1 MELLIV
7 PPCSL
12 IKTFRPAKMVKTGEE
27 LSQRFISSLRFFLIL
42 GQIFGMVSFTFAE
55 TKFCASKVLTI
66 GIILRICTTLLL
78 TLYMLYKMSLDDVG
92 PVVQKTTNI
101 IGIWCGGTLVVN
113 VWSSNLLNRDKF
125 IEFLLKIGYFDSQ
138 VPTRCVLEIYRKS
151 EKQIVKFFL
160 IKLVSLASFF
170 FCHSFLLLQQE
181 SLIYQL
187 TEIFTCFLVMIS
199 GMWCHESAAMVYML
213 KIRFITLNQ
222 QVKDLVKYYANQ
234 HLSQVG
240 QNKNTVENSL
250 LLGKICVLHHHL
262 SKLVTIFNDIFGVN
276 LLLMFGFNFII
287 ITVALFYGS
296 AEVQSSE
303 KNWLVGICI
312 FLTCLCCGIDCF
324 YTCSVCHLTVEA
336 VNISFIIFKL

>member
-55 TKFCASKVLTI
+55 TKFRASKVLTV
-66 GIILRICTTLLL
+66 GNILRICTTLLL
-78 TLYMLYKMSLDDVG
+78 TLHMLYKMALDDVS
-92 PVVQKTTNI
+92 PVVQKTSTI
-101 IGIWCGGTLVVN
+101 LGICFGGVFVVT
-113 VWSSNLLNRDKF
+113 VWSSNLLNRHKF
-125 IEFLLKIGYFDSQ
+125 IEFLLKIVYFDSQ
-138 VPTRCVLEIYRKS
+138 IPTTSVLEMYRKS

-160 IKLVSLASFF
+160 IKLFSLATFI
-170 FCHSFLLLQQE
+170 FCHSFLLLQRE
-181 SLIYQL
+181 LLIYQL
-187 TEIFTCFLVMIS
+187 TQMFTCFLVIIS
-199 GMWCHESAAMVYML
+199 AMWCHESTAMVYML
-213 KIRFITLNQ
+213 KIRFIILNQ
-222 QVKDLVKYYANQ
+222 QVKDLVKYLANQ
-234 HLSQVG
+234 HLSLVG
-240 QNKNTVENSL
+240 QNKNTVEKSL
-250 LLGKICVLHHHL
+250 QLGKICVLHHHL
-262 SKLVTIFNDIFGVN
+262 SKLVTLFNDIFGVN